1 MLSLFKGFFKREEGV
16 MKKKKKKKK
25 ARRPVKR
32 KKATKKTKKRK
43 VAKKA
48 KKKVAKR
55 KKTTTAKKKVVK
67 KTALPP
73 GASLEEIGVVTH
85 YFSNV
90 EAAVIK
96 MTRGSLSQ
104 GDTIFIKGHTTDF
117 KEKINSMQ
125 LDRVPIAN
133 AVAGQEIGLKV
144 KKKVREHDVVYKL
157 LT

>member
-1 MLSLFKGFFKREEGV
+1 
-16 MKKKKKKKK
+16 
-25 ARRPVKR
+25 
-32 KKATKKTKKRK
+32 
-43 VAKKA
+43 
-48 KKKVAKR
+48 
-55 KKTTTAKKKVVK
+55 
-67 KTALPP
+67 
-73 GASLEEIGVVTH
+73 
-85 YFSNV
+85 
-90 EAAVIK
+90 

>member
-1 MLSLFKGFFKREEGV
+1 V
-16 MKKKKKKKK
+16 TKK
-25 ARRPVKR
+25 AKRKSVKR
-32 KKATKKTKKRK
+32 KKSTE
-43 VAKKA
+43 A
-48 KKKVAKR
+48 KKKVAK
-55 KKTTTAKKKVVK
+55 KTV
-67 KTALPP
+67 LPP

-96 MTRGSLSQ
+96 MTGGSLSQ

-157 LT
+157 LI

>member
-1 MLSLFKGFFKREEGV
+1 

-25 ARRPVKR
+25 VRRPVKR
-32 KKATKKTKKRK
+32 KRKAMKKTKKRK

-48 KKKVAKR
+48 KEKVVKRKKTIKAKKKVAK
-55 KKTTTAKKKVVK
+55 KTT
-67 KTALPP
+67 LPP

-85 YFSNV
+85 YFSHV

-125 LDRVPIAN
+125 LDHASIAN
-133 AVAGQEIGLKV
+133 AVEGQEIGLKV

>member
-1 MLSLFKGFFKREEGV
+1 

-25 ARRPVKR
+25 VRRPVKR
-32 KKATKKTKKRK
+32 RKKAAKKTKKRK

-48 KKKVAKR
+48 KKKVVKTKKTVKAEKKVA
-55 KKTTTAKKKVVK
+55 KKTT
-67 KTALPP
+67 LPP

-85 YFSNV
+85 YFSHV

-125 LDRVPIAN
+125 LDHAPIAN